1 MTHNDLPPCPLPE
14 EGGDFG
20 SQCSQAAGDR
30 ALGRP
35 GGAIHNLVSL
45 RDALRDFAAA
55 RDWRPFHTPKNLAM
69 AMIVEAAE
77 LVEHFQ
83 WATPEESMAPPP
95 EKLAAIRDEV
105 ADTLIYLVELA
116 DVLDIDLIAA
126 ARDKIAKNALKYPAP
141 RGTDGA

>member
-1 MTHNDLPPCPLPE
+1 MTQAITDL
-14 EGGDFG
+14 
-20 SQCSQAAGDR
+20 AT
-30 ALGRP
+30 
-35 GGAIHNLVSL
+35 L

-83 WATPEESMAPPP
+83 WATPEESMKPEP

-126 ARDKIAKNALKYPAP
+126 ARDKIAKNAVKYPAP
-141 RGTDGA
+141 R